1 MIEGAEVVNFGA
13 FLLYNIGAF
22 LNHSIRSAIMPFCP
36 SCKYEYVPGIT
47 KCPDCRVDL
56 VDELAAAPPP
66 QPQQQ
71 SEWAD
76 LVTVA
81 NFRFDV
87 EAQAAKLRLESYDIR
102 AVLSNEIIS
111 QVDAP
116 IAFMTGGIHLM
127 VNREDAQRA
136 LEALA
141 GEG

>member
-22 LNHSIRSAIMPFCP
+22 LNLSFRSAIVPFCP

-56 VDELAAAPPP
+56 VDELAAAPSP

-81 NFRFDV
+81 GFRFDV
-87 EAQAAKLRLESYDIR
+87 EAQAAKLRLESYNIR
-102 AVLSNEIIS
+102 SVLSNEVIAQVNIGIS
-111 QVDAP
+111 M
-116 IAFMTGGIHLM
+116 ISGGIQLM

-136 LEALA
+136 REALR
-141 GEG
+141 EF